1 MVFVFENVKKKLALY
16 SILSIM
22 FINNLCVCVH
32 THTVSLHVCMYI
44 DGWGIFRVY
53 FVLCVLRHANSLEIK
68 CI

>member
-1 MVFVFENVKKKLALY
+1 MVFVFENVKKTHFVLF
-16 SILSIM
+16 ILLIM
-22 FINNLCVCVH
+22 FINNLCVCAYSYH
-32 THTVSLHVCMYI
+32 KFTCMYI